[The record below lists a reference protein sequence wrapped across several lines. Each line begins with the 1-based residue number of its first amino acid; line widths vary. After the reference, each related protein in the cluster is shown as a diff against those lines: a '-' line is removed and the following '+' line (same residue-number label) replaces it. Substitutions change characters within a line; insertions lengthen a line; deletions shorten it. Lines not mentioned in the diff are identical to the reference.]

1 MTEAHSGRKLERTR
15 PVIVSSMHMAV
26 RDQLSKDI
34 LAGRFPAGS
43 RLQQSE
49 LARRY
54 GVSITPIREA
64 LRDLTSEG
72 LVDFGAFSG
81 AVVHA
86 PTVAELHQVYEV
98 RARLYPLAMSSAVGR
113 IPAQRLDEAEHLV
126 REMTRSATTA
136 ESWAMQNR
144 QLHRILDG
152 ATENR
157 HLADILNRLA
167 DISALYVSVSDRGR
181 GRRSEADE
189 EHKSLIGAFRRG
201 DVEAATRISLV
212 HIGHTLE
219 QATAVLQGD
228 GSVGGMGGTMPD
240 AANRARQGRLSPG

>member
-1 MTEAHSGRKLERTR
+1 MTESQPDRKLDGTGT
-15 PVIVSSMHMAV
+15 VIVSSMHMAV
-26 RDQLSKDI
+26 RDQLRKDI
-34 LAGRFPAGS
+34 LAGRFPAGA

-49 LARRY
+49 LAKRY

-81 AVVHA
+81 AVVHS
-86 PTVAELHQVYEV
+86 PTVAELRQVYEV
-98 RARLYPLAMSSAVGR
+98 RAQLYPLAMSSAVIR
-113 IPAQRLDEAEHLV
+113 ISEQRLDEAEHLV
-126 REMTRSATTA
+126 KQMGRSTTTA

-157 HLADILNRLA
+157 YLADILNRLA
-167 DISALYVSVSDRGR
+167 DISTLYVSVSDRGR

-189 EHKSLIGAFRRG
+189 EHHLLITAFQRG
-201 DVEAATRISLV
+201 DVAAATRISLD
-212 HIGHTLE
+212 HIAHTLE
-219 QATAVLQGD
+219 RATAVLQGESTSAD
-228 GSVGGMGGTMPD
+228 RRAGRSATN
-240 AANRARQGRLSPG
+240 AAP

>member
-1 MTEAHSGRKLERTR
+1 MTDIHLGPKLEGTG

-26 RDQLSKDI
+26 RDQLRKDI
-34 LAGRFPAGS
+34 LAGRFPAGA

-49 LARRY
+49 LGRLY

-98 RARLYPLAMSSAVGR
+98 RAQLYPLAMSSAVMR
-113 IPAQRLDEAEHLV
+113 ISAQRLDEVEHLV
-126 REMTRSATTA
+126 RDMGRSATTA

-157 HLADILNRLA
+157 YLADILSRLA

-189 EHKSLIGAFRRG
+189 EHVALVAAFRRG
-201 DVEAATRISLV
+201 DVEAATRISLN
-212 HIGHTLE
+212 HIAHTLGH
-219 QATAVLQGD
+219 ATAVLQGE
-228 GSVGGMGGTMPD
+228 GAVGRSSGGTTG
-240 AANRARQGRLSPG
+240 ANTSRRGRASSG